1 MTHSLKLIST
11 TLEDCFIIEPFIYRD
26 KRGEFFES
34 FNKRDLE
41 KALRQPL
48 SFVQD
53 NHSVSHRGVLRG
65 LHFQTGHM
73 AQAKLVRVLKGEV
86 LDVVVDLRKES
97 PSYRKV
103 FKTILSEKN
112 NQMLFIPK
120 GMAHGFLS
128 LEDDT
133 IFLYKCDEYYDNQS
147 ESGIIFNDPDLN
159 INWGFPS
166 DKIVLSEKDRKLPRL
181 KDLKL

>member
-1 MTHSLKLIST
+1 MKLIST
-11 TLEDCFIIEPFIYRD
+11 TLEDCFIIEPIIFKD
-26 KRGEFFES
+26 NRGEFFES

-41 KALRQPL
+41 KALGQPL

-53 NHSVSHRGVLRG
+53 NHSVSKKGVLRG
-65 LHFQTGHM
+65 LHFQTGHR

-97 PSYRKV
+97 PSYKNV

-112 NQMLFIPK
+112 KQMLFIPK

-133 IFLYKCDEYYDNQS
+133 VFVYKCDEYYDNQS

-166 DKIVLSEKDRKLPRL
+166 DKIVLSEKDRKLARL
-181 KDLKL
+181 KDVKL

>member
-1 MTHSLKLIST
+1 MKLIST
-11 TLEDCFIIEPFIYRD
+11 TLEDCFIIEPIIFRD
-26 KRGEFFES
+26 NRGEFFES

-41 KALRQPL
+41 KALGQPL

-53 NHSVSHRGVLRG
+53 NHSVSKKGVLRG
-65 LHFQTGHM
+65 LHFQTGHR

-97 PSYRKV
+97 PSYKNV

-112 NQMLFIPK
+112 KQMLFIPK

-133 IFLYKCDEYYDNQS
+133 VFVYKCDEYYDNQS

-166 DKIVLSEKDRKLPRL
+166 DKIVLSEKDRKLARL
-181 KDLKL
+181 KDVKL

>member
-1 MTHSLKLIST
+1 MKLIST
-11 TLEDCFIIEPFIYRD
+11 ALEDCFIIEPIIYKD

-41 KALRQPL
+41 KALGKSL

-65 LHFQTGHM
+65 LHFQTGNK

-97 PSYRKV
+97 PSYRKS

-112 NQMLFIPK
+112 KQMLFIPK

-133 IFLYKCDEYYDNQS
+133 VFLYKCDEYYDKES
-147 ESGIIFNDPDLN
+147 ESGIIFNDPELN

-166 DKIVLSEKDRKLPRL
+166 NKIVLSEKDRKLARL
-181 KDLKL
+181 KNVIL